1 VRVGDDP
8 SPACGN
14 PKNSVRGLGQT
25 HPRMSSATILGVTG
39 IVVSGVV
46 GPLIALWGN
55 RNGDRRRHA
64 LDAQRRQHEDLQ
76 AVVDD
81 GAVLLGAGET
91 NLRLAHEAVAA
102 HREIPTEVAEWSS
115 RVHLLGQRLL
125 LRLPADDPI
134 VTSYEG
140 VRAALLELGGAY
152 GDEAVYPRAVNEFDA
167 RRSAFLAEA
176 RAALER
182 TRRP

>member
-1 VRVGDDP
+1 
-8 SPACGN
+8 N

-46 GPLIALWGN
+46 GQLIALWGN

-91 NLRLAHEAVAA
+91 NLRLAHEAASQNAA
-102 HREIPTEVAEWSS
+102 PPADVGEWA
-115 RVHLLGQRLL
+115 RNVHLLGQ
-125 LRLPADDPI
+125 
-134 VTSYEG
+134 
-140 VRAALLELGGAY
+140 
-152 GDEAVYPRAVNEFDA
+152 
-167 RRSAFLAEA
+167 
-176 RAALER
+176 
-182 TRRP
+182 